1 MLCSVHGQNPSTD
14 TTEREREGER
24 GSERERERERERAT
38 AARSF
43 YASGSYRLSLGGE
56 GQK

>member
-1 MLCSVHGQNPSTD
+1 MFCSWSKSIYRHHRER
-14 TTEREREGER
+14 EREREGV
-24 GSERERERERERAT
+24 RERERERAT